1 MYTIDKIVKI
11 PRGDGRTEIV
21 PCDETVELL
30 AQELGRMGIG
40 YPLDPKEESAI
51 LRRFDKLD
59 AEIGQTE
66 DEQTAT
72 QKYLVQVCRA
82 VDEFNHQSTE
92 YIDFGK
98 LNDRLRIILDQME
111 KGTFKPKVK
120 VRFRK
125 KRMDGLR
132 PIFPS
137 SGSLDI
143 EPDELAR
150 FSFKLRCMYSILEVE
165 FDTVRNW
172 LHIYVLPDGRE
183 TDRNSFLWTFR
194 FADGIRNEL
203 FSLIKEYGVLGWDV
217 GHYTLNRV
225 VDDLPDWEIRAET
238 ADYGAEWEGMG
249 SYPDEF
255 WEFEEALENFAQRMY
270 QEIEPDLDRVAS
282 VHAYIFNGEHSIG
295 SAGIDPEK
303 CFLETHGEYTTCKS
317 LPEDIVELRKIIS
330 KYPVVPK
337 SQITMGTK
345 KKKPG
350 KSCELSV
357 CIDDTGSYSFRW
369 DDRNGPAWAD
379 KLYGDLERAAKRI
392 IDSRTDEKIIRRRK
406 QEKEP
411 PSLSAGSASVIRM
424 IVPESG
430 AGFPFTRDEDV
441 SLVCLYLDDAITVA
455 RRSLLVGEK
464 VNEDLLRKMV
474 RAREEL
480 GKLCED
486 DVDLETMNGL
496 LSQ

>member
-21 PCDETVELL
+21 PCDDTVELL
-30 AQELGRMGIG
+30 AQELGSMGIG
-40 YPLDPKEESAI
+40 YPLDTKEESAI

-143 EPDELAR
+143 EPDELTR

-165 FDTVRNW
+165 FDTSVTGCTSTSSRTAARPTVTPSCG
-172 LHIYVLPDGRE
+172 HSGSQTV
-183 TDRNSFLWTFR
+183 
-194 FADGIRNEL
+194 RNEL
-203 FSLIKEYGVLGWDV
+203 FTMIKEYGVLGWDV

-238 ADYGAEWEGMG
+238 ADYGAKWEGMG

-270 QEIEPDLDRVAS
+270 QEIEPDLKRVTS

-295 SAGIDPEK
+295 SVGMDPEK
-303 CFLETHGEYTTCKS
+303 CFLETHGEYTACKS
-317 LPEDIVELRKIIS
+317 LPEDIVELRKIIP

-337 SQITMGTK
+337 SQIPMGTK

-369 DDRNGPAWAD
+369 NDRNGPAWAD
-379 KLYGDLERAAKRI
+379 KLYGNLERAAKRI
-392 IDSRTDEKIIRRRK
+392 IDSRADKKMIRRRK

-411 PSLSAGSASVIRM
+411 PSLSAESASVIRM

-441 SLVCLYLDDAITVA
+441 SLVCWYLDDTITVA

-464 VNEDLLRKMV
+464 VNEELQRKMV

-486 DVDLETMNGL
+486 DVDLETMNGF
-496 LSQ
+496 LSR